1 MFSHF
6 FIRRPIF
13 AAVIA
18 IIIILLGVFALLGL
32 PVERYPNI
40 APPSI
45 TVDAVYAGADAG
57 TVADTVA
64 AVIEK
69 EVNGVEGMI
78 YMNSVSANDGT
89 MKLTVTFETG
99 TDLDM
104 ANVLVQNRVA
114 KAIPQLPQEV
124 QRLGVKTQKK
134 STDAN
139 LYIGF
144 YSEDGR
150 YDDIYLANY
159 VALRVKDEIARVP
172 GVGEVQAFGAGDY
185 SMRVWLDPEK
195 MKARGLTADDVVNAV
210 REQNLQVA
218 AGQIGEPP
226 IPEGQAYQMT
236 MNVRGR
242 LLEADEFEQIVLRTG
257 EDGRMLRIGDVAK
270 AELGAKT
277 YVIGSSLNGLSSA
290 TIAVYQIPGA
300 NALEVVAGVRAQLDQ
315 MEAGFPE
322 GLEYKVIYDNTV
334 VITAS
339 IKEVVVT
346 LFITLFLVVLTVYV
360 FLQNFRA
367 TVIPSVT
374 IPVSLIGTFL
384 AMAAFGY
391 SINQFTLFGLVLVIG
406 IVVDDAIVVVENC
419 TRLIDEEGML
429 PKDAAM
435 KAMTEITGP
444 VVATTLVL
452 LSVFVP
458 TTFMAGI
465 TGQLFK
471 QFAVTISVA
480 TVFST
485 INALTLSPA
494 LCGILLRPSL
504 QGKRKG
510 FFGLFN
516 RTLDST
522 KSGYLRLVNQALR
535 KALIGLAAFI
545 VMAAL
550 AFMGF
555 ADLPG
560 GFVPQEDEGYC
571 MINVMLPPAASLERT
586 QAFLEKVN
594 AVIGS
599 TDGIQDYMTISGFS
613 ILDMAAIPNTGFSV
627 ATFKHWDERAKRHQ
641 SEIIRDLNLRLS
653 QLKEGVAIA
662 FPMPSLPGVGTSG
675 GLTMQLQDRGGVGMT
690 TLQQVA
696 GEFMN
701 DGNSQSGLTGM
712 YTTFRANVPQLF
724 VDIDRDQVLAKDVPM
739 SSVFNALQYYYGSV
753 YLNDFTY
760 MNRVFQVK
768 AQAAPEFRRE
778 AGQVLNVD
786 IRNRKGQMLPLGA
799 VASVEE
805 ILGPQSIA
813 RFNMYPSAKIMGQPG
828 EGYSSGQAMAIV
840 ENMAKQ
846 KLPTSMGVEW
856 TELSYQEKAAQG
868 SSNIIYLLAI
878 VLVYLVLAAQYESW
892 SIPVS
897 VCLSVPTALLGAVVA
912 LMVGKMDNNVYAQVG
927 IVLLIGLC
935 TKTAILIVE
944 FAKVQHEEGKSVF
957 DAAMDAAN
965 LRFRAVLMT
974 AFSFILGVIPLLL
987 ASGAGAESRKV
998 LGTTVFGG
1006 MLVATFASLIFVPML
1021 YYIVQTAKNRA
1032 VKQEASVAAKPA
1044 PHEGQDAQE
1053 HDEGEEHSAD
1063 IQP

>member
-6 FIRRPIF
+6 FVRRPIF

-18 IIIILLGVFALLGL
+18 IVIMLLGGFAMLSL

-45 TVDAVYAGADAG
+45 TVDAAYPGADAS

-144 YSEDGR
+144 YSPDGR
-150 YDDIYLANY
+150 YDDIFLANY
-159 VALRVKDEIARVP
+159 VALRVKDEVARVP

-185 SMRVWLDPEK
+185 SMRIWFNPEK
-195 MKARGLTADDVVNAV
+195 MKARGVTADDIVASV

-226 IPEGQAYQMT
+226 APEGQAYQMT
-236 MNVRGR
+236 INVKGR
-242 LLEADEFEQIVLRTG
+242 LLEADEFGDIVIRTG
-257 EDGRMLRIGDVAK
+257 EDGRVLRIRDVADV
-270 AELGAKT
+270 ELGAKT
-277 YVIGSSLNGLSSA
+277 YVLGSSLTGKSSA
-290 TIAVYQIPGA
+290 TIAVYQIPGE
-300 NALEVVAGVRAQLDQ
+300 NALAVVDGVLAKMKELQK
-315 MEAGFPE
+315 GFPE
-322 GLEYKVIYDNTV
+322 GLEYKVVYDNTV
-334 VITAS
+334 VIKAS
-339 IKEVVVT
+339 IKGVVQNLFAT
-346 LFITLFLVVLTVYV
+346 LILVVFTVYL

-367 TVIPSVT
+367 TIVPSVT
-374 IPVSLIGTFL
+374 IPVSLVGTFL
-384 AMAAFGY
+384 AMSAFGY

-419 TRLIDEEGML
+419 TRLIDENGMK

-435 KAMTEITGP
+435 QAMTEISGP
-444 VVATTLVL
+444 VIATTLVL
-452 LSVFVP
+452 LSVFIP

-494 LCGILLRPSL
+494 LCGILLRPSKS
-504 QGKRKG
+504 GEKKG

-516 RTLDST
+516 RSLEKT
-522 KSGYLRLVNQALR
+522 KKGYLNVVQKSLR
-535 KALIGLAAFI
+535 KAAIGLILFI
-545 VMAAL
+545 GLSAL
-550 AFMGF
+550 AFIGF
-555 ADLPG
+555 GNLPG

-571 MINVMLPPAASLERT
+571 MVNVILPVAASQERT
-586 QAFLEKVN
+586 QNFLNKVN
-594 AVIGS
+594 AIIS
-599 TDGIQDYMTISGFS
+599 KTEGIEDYLTISGYS
-613 ILDMAAIPNTGFSV
+613 ILDGAAIPNAGFSV
-627 ATFKHWDERAKRHQ
+627 VTFKNWSERGDRHQ
-641 SEIIRDLNLRLS
+641 SAIVKDLNRAFS
-653 QLKEGVAIA
+653 QLQEGIAMA
-662 FPMPSLPGVGTSG
+662 FPMPSLPGVGNSG
-675 GLTMQLQDRGGVGMT
+675 GLVMQLQDRGGVGMT

-696 GEFMN
+696 NEFMN
-701 DGNSQSGLTGM
+701 DGNAQSGLTGM
-712 YTTFRANVPQLF
+712 YTTFRASVPQLF
-724 VDIDRDQVLAKDVPM
+724 VDVDRDQVLTKNVSM
-739 SSVFNALQYYYGSV
+739 SAVFNALQYFFGSV
-753 YLNDFTY
+753 YMNDFTY

-768 AQAAPEFRRE
+768 GQAAPEFRNE
-778 AGQVLNVD
+778 AEQIRKLE
-786 IRNRKGQMLPLGA
+786 IRNRDGKSLPLG
-799 VASVEE
+799 SVIDVRE
-805 ILGPQSIA
+805 ILGPQSIN
-813 RFNMYPSAKIMGQPG
+813 RYNMYPSAKIMGQP
-828 EGYSSGQAMAIV
+828 EDGYSSGQAMAIV
-840 ENMAKQ
+840 ENMAAQ
-846 KLPTSMGVEW
+846 KLPSTMGVEW

-868 SSNIIYLLAI
+868 SSNIIYVLAI
-878 VLVYLVLAAQYESW
+878 ILVYLVLAAQYESW

-897 VCLSVPTALLGAVVA
+897 VCLSVPTAILGAVIA
-912 LMVGKMDNNVYAQVG
+912 LMVGHFNNDVYAQVG
-927 IVLLIGLC
+927 VVLLIGLC
-935 TKTAILIVE
+935 TKTAILLVE
-944 FAKVQHEEGKSVF
+944 FAKVEHEEGKSVF
-957 DAAMDAAN
+957 EAALSSAN

-974 AFSFILGVIPLLL
+974 AFSFVLGVLPLLF
-987 ASGAGAESRKV
+987 ASGAGAKSRNV
-998 LGTTVFGG
+998 LGATVFGG
-1006 MLVATFASLIFVPML
+1006 MLVATVASLIFVPML
-1021 YYIVQTAKNRA
+1021 YYIIQTASDRK
-1032 VKQEASVAAKPA
+1032 KPKAA
-1044 PHEGQDAQE
+1044 E
-1053 HDEGEEHSAD
+1053 
-1063 IQP
+1063 

>member
-6 FIRRPIF
+6 FINRPIF
-13 AAVIA
+13 AGVIA
-18 IIIILLGVFALLGL
+18 IVIMLLGGFAMMSL
-32 PVERYPNI
+32 PIERYPDI
-40 APPSI
+40 SPPSI
-45 TVDAVYAGADAG
+45 TVEATYPGADAN

-99 TDLDM
+99 VDLDM
-104 ANVLVQNRVA
+104 ANVLTQNRVA

-144 YSEDGR
+144 YSPEGD
-150 YDDIYLANY
+150 YDDIFLANF
-159 VALRVKDEIARVP
+159 VALRVKDEVARVP
-172 GVGEVQAFGAGDY
+172 GVGEVFAFGAGDY
-185 SMRVWLDPEK
+185 SMRIWLDPEL
-195 MKARGLTADDVVNAV
+195 MNSRGLTADDVVNAV

-226 IPEGQAYQMT
+226 VPSGQAYQMT
-236 MNVRGR
+236 LNVKGR
-242 LLEADEFEQIVLRTG
+242 LLEEEEFGQIVIRTG
-257 EDGRMLRIGDVAK
+257 EEGRVLRIRDIAK
-270 AELGAKT
+270 VELGAKT
-277 YVIGSSLNGLSSA
+277 YVMGSSLNGKESS
-290 TIAVYQIPGA
+290 TLAVYQIPGE
-300 NALEVVAGVRAQLDQ
+300 NALNVVKGVREKMIEL
-315 MEAGFPE
+315 EPSFPD
-322 GLEYKVIYDNTV
+322 GLEYKIIYDNTDV
-334 VITAS
+334 IVASIDEVKETLVITL
-339 IKEVVVT
+339 I
-346 LFITLFLVVLTVYV
+346 LVVLTVYV

-367 TVIPSVT
+367 TIIPSVT
-374 IPVSLIGTFL
+374 IPVSLIGTFA
-384 AMAAFGY
+384 AMAAMGY

-419 TRLIDEEGML
+419 TRLIDEEGL
-429 PKDAAM
+429 EPKEAA
-435 KAMTEITGP
+435 KRAMTEISGP

-452 LSVFVP
+452 LSVFIP
-458 TTFMAGI
+458 TTFMPGI

-494 LCGILLRPSL
+494 LCGILLRPSK
-504 QGKRKG
+504 QGERKG

-516 RTLDST
+516 RSLDTT
-522 KSGYLRLVNQALR
+522 KKGYLKVVNQALR
-535 KALIGLAAFI
+535 KSFIGLLLFIGLAVLAFI
-545 VMAAL
+545 
-550 AFMGF
+550 GF
-555 ADLPG
+555 GNLPG

-571 MINVMLPPAASLERT
+571 MINVTLPEASSLERT
-586 QAFLEKVN
+586 DEFIKKVN
-594 AVIGS
+594 AIIGEMP
-599 TDGIQDYMTISGFS
+599 GLRDYMTIAGYS
-613 ILDMAAIPNTGFSV
+613 ILDGAAIPNAGFSIMV
-627 ATFKHWDERAKRHQ
+627 FEHWDKRGKNEHQ
-641 SEIIRDLNLRLS
+641 ANIIMMLNQRLA
-653 QLKEGVAIA
+653 QLQEGIAFA
-662 FPMPSLPGVGTSG
+662 FPMPSLPGVGMSG
-675 GLTMQLQDRGGVGMT
+675 GLVMQLQDRGGVGMT

-696 GEFMN
+696 NEFMN
-701 DGNSQSGLTGM
+701 DGNSQSGLEGM

-724 VDIDRDQVLAKDVPM
+724 VDIDRDQVLSKDVSM
-739 SSVFNALQYYYGSV
+739 SAVFNALQYYYGSV

-768 AQAAPEFRRE
+768 AQAAPDFRRQPE
-778 AGQVLNVD
+778 Q
-786 IRNRKGQMLPLGA
+786 IRDMQIRSRSGNMLPLGA
-799 VASVEE
+799 VIDIKE
-805 ILGPQSIA
+805 ILGPQSVN
-813 RFNMYPSAKIMGQPG
+813 RYNMYPAAKIMGQPG
-828 EGYSSGQAMAIV
+828 AGYSTGQAMGLV
-840 ENMAKQ
+840 EDMGRD
-846 KLPTSMGVEW
+846 KLPASMGVEW

-868 SSNIIYLLAI
+868 SSNIIYVLAI
-878 VLVYLVLAAQYESW
+878 ILVYLVLAAQYESW

-897 VCLSVPTALLGAVVA
+897 VCLSVPTALLGAVIA

-944 FAKVQHEEGKSVF
+944 FAKVEHEEGKSIF
-957 DAAMDAAN
+957 DAAMSASN

-998 LGTTVFGG
+998 LGATVFGG
-1006 MLVATFASLIFVPML
+1006 MLVATVASLIFVPML
-1021 YYIVQTAKNRA
+1021 YYIVQRISEKRGPQT
-1032 VKQEASVAAKPA
+1032 VKKEN
-1044 PHEGQDAQE
+1044 
-1053 HDEGEEHSAD
+1053 
-1063 IQP
+1063 

>member
-6 FIRRPIF
+6 FVRRPIF

-18 IIIILLGVFALLGL
+18 IVIMLLGGFAMLSL

-45 TVDAVYAGADAG
+45 TVDAAYPGADAS

-144 YSEDGR
+144 YSPDGR
-150 YDDIYLANY
+150 YDDIFLANY
-159 VALRVKDEIARVP
+159 VALRVKDEVARVP

-185 SMRVWLDPEK
+185 SMRIWFNPEK
-195 MKARGLTADDVVNAV
+195 MKARGVTADDIVASV

-226 IPEGQAYQMT
+226 APEGQAYQMT
-236 MNVRGR
+236 INVKGR
-242 LLEADEFEQIVLRTG
+242 LLEADEFGDIVIRTG
-257 EDGRMLRIGDVAK
+257 EDGRVLRIRDVADV
-270 AELGAKT
+270 ELGAKT
-277 YVIGSSLNGLSSA
+277 YVLGSSLTGKSSA
-290 TIAVYQIPGA
+290 TIAVYQIPGE
-300 NALEVVAGVRAQLDQ
+300 NALAVVDGVLAKMKELQK
-315 MEAGFPE
+315 GFPE
-322 GLEYKVIYDNTV
+322 GLEYKVVYDNTV
-334 VITAS
+334 VIKAS
-339 IKEVVVT
+339 IKGVVQNLFAT
-346 LFITLFLVVLTVYV
+346 LILVVFTVYL

-367 TVIPSVT
+367 TIVPSVT
-374 IPVSLIGTFL
+374 IPVSLVGTFL
-384 AMAAFGY
+384 AMSAFGY

-419 TRLIDEEGML
+419 TRLIDENGMK

-435 KAMTEITGP
+435 QAMTEISGP
-444 VVATTLVL
+444 VIATTLVL
-452 LSVFVP
+452 LSVFIP

-494 LCGILLRPSL
+494 LCGILLRPSKS
-504 QGKRKG
+504 GEKKG

-516 RTLDST
+516 RSLEKT
-522 KSGYLRLVNQALR
+522 KKGYLNVVQKSLR
-535 KALIGLAAFI
+535 KAAIGLILFI
-545 VMAAL
+545 GLSAL
-550 AFMGF
+550 AFIGF
-555 ADLPG
+555 GNLPG

-571 MINVMLPPAASLERT
+571 MVNVILPEAASQERT
-586 QAFLEKVN
+586 QNFLNKVN
-594 AVIGS
+594 AIIS
-599 TDGIQDYMTISGFS
+599 KTDGIEDYLTISGYS
-613 ILDMAAIPNTGFSV
+613 ILDGAAIPNAGFSV
-627 ATFKHWDERAKRHQ
+627 VTFKNWSERGDRHQ
-641 SEIIRDLNLRLS
+641 SAIVKDLNRAFS
-653 QLKEGVAIA
+653 QLQEGIAMA
-662 FPMPSLPGVGTSG
+662 FPMPSLPGVGNSG
-675 GLTMQLQDRGGVGMT
+675 GLVMQLQDRGGVGMT

-696 GEFMN
+696 NEFMN
-701 DGNSQSGLTGM
+701 DGNAQSGLTGM
-712 YTTFRANVPQLF
+712 YTTFRASVPQLF
-724 VDIDRDQVLAKDVPM
+724 VDVDRDQVLTKNVSM
-739 SSVFNALQYYYGSV
+739 SAVFNALQYFFGSV
-753 YLNDFTY
+753 YMNDFTY

-768 AQAAPEFRRE
+768 GQAAPEFRNE
-778 AGQVLNVD
+778 AEQIRKLE
-786 IRNRKGQMLPLGA
+786 IRNRDGKSLPLG
-799 VASVEE
+799 SVIDVRE
-805 ILGPQSIA
+805 ILGPQSIN
-813 RFNMYPSAKIMGQPG
+813 RYNMYPSAKIMGQP
-828 EGYSSGQAMAIV
+828 EDGYSSGQAMAIV
-840 ENMAKQ
+840 ENMAAQ
-846 KLPTSMGVEW
+846 KLPSTMGVEW

-868 SSNIIYLLAI
+868 SSNIIYVLAI
-878 VLVYLVLAAQYESW
+878 ILVYLVLAAQYESW

-897 VCLSVPTALLGAVVA
+897 VCLSVPTAILGAVIA
-912 LMVGKMDNNVYAQVG
+912 LMVGHFNNDVYAQVG
-927 IVLLIGLC
+927 VVLLIGLC
-935 TKTAILIVE
+935 TKTAILLVE
-944 FAKVQHEEGKSVF
+944 FAKVEHEEGKSVF
-957 DAAMDAAN
+957 EAALSSAN

-974 AFSFILGVIPLLL
+974 AFSFVLGVLPLLF
-987 ASGAGAESRKV
+987 ASGAGAKSRNV
-998 LGTTVFGG
+998 LGATVFGG
-1006 MLVATFASLIFVPML
+1006 MLVATVASLIFVPML
-1021 YYIVQTAKNRA
+1021 YYIIQTASERK
-1032 VKQEASVAAKPA
+1032 KPKAA
-1044 PHEGQDAQE
+1044 E
-1053 HDEGEEHSAD
+1053 
-1063 IQP
+1063 